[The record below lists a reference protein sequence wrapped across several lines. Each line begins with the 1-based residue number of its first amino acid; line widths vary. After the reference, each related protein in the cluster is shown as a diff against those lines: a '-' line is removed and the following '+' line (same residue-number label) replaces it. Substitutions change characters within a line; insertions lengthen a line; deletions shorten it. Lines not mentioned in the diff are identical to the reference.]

1 MNLFYSGPLYRFGPQ
16 GPPALQGLPM
26 ASYATDNNHNNA
38 GMMQSLIT
46 YMEYGKPKWALVDGG
61 GESKWQKIELLEV
74 CW

>member
-1 MNLFYSGPLYRFGPQ
+1 
-16 GPPALQGLPM
+16 M

-46 YMEYGKPKWALVDGG
+46 YMEYGKPKWALVVGG